1 MGNMDS
7 WDVTL
12 LVVAAYLAI
21 VSLIRLMARRRSQ
34 VFEEL
39 SQQAEKEKQNKKAQE
54 ILQARRQRSA

>member
-12 LVVAAYLAI
+12 LVVAGYLAI
-21 VSLIRLMARRRSQ
+21 MSLVRLMARRRSQ

-39 SQQAEKEKQNKKAQE
+39 RQQAEKEKRIKKTKE
-54 ILQARRQRSA
+54 DLLARRQRSA